1 MNPSHVLALALASA
15 LISPAALA
23 HGTAHGHA
31 PADAPHAPARS
42 ASAPA
47 EQQPWGIAGRAEQV
61 TRVVDIRMNDRMR
74 FEPDHLRVRQGETLR
89 LRVHND
95 GQALH
100 ELVIGTQAE
109 LRKHADLM
117 KRFPEMDHDEPH
129 MVHVAPGQT
138 GELIWTFNRPG
149 SFDFACLLPGHF
161 EAGMVG
167 RITVTPRKTQ

>member
-1 MNPSHVLALALASA
+1 MNPSRLLALTLIGALV
-15 LISPAALA
+15 SPAALA
-23 HGTAHGHA
+23 HGAAHGHTPGEA
-31 PADAPHAPARS
+31 PRASTPG

-47 EQQPWGIAGRAEQV
+47 EQQAWGIAGRAEQV

-74 FEPDHLRVRQGETLR
+74 FAPDHITVRQGETLR

-100 ELVIGTQAE
+100 ELVMGTRAE

-129 MVHVAPGQT
+129 MVHVAPGQS
-138 GELIWTFNRPG
+138 GELIWTFNREG

-167 RITVTPRKTQ
+167 RITVTPRKMQ